1 MYVDKPM
8 KGHNLMQAIAC
19 VNRVYPGKDGGLV
32 VAYLPLQTQLQEA
45 LQDYTDADREE
56 TGRLQDAAA
65 AIMMEKYE
73 VVKALFHGF
82 DYSIFFRLADGSPPS
97 PADRLT
103 ALANAMNFILEGR
116 ERKRD
121 RYIDAVTALS
131 RAYALATPHE
141 QALAIRDEVAFFQA
155 LKAPLVKTVTVG
167 PTKQGKTP
175 QELDAAVQEIVAR
188 AVAPE
193 EVVDLFTLAGLR
205 QPDISIL
212 STEFLAEVRALP
224 QKNVAVELLRRL
236 LEDEIRSRRRRNLI
250 QSRSFSAMLQET
262 LARYNQQSI
271 AATEIIEELIRLA
284 KEMREAQQRG
294 EDLGLSEEELAFY
307 DALET
312 NDSAVA
318 VLGDEKLCSIAQKLV
333 KTVRGNISI
342 DWELRENA
350 RANMRRLV
358 KRILLR
364 NGYPP
369 DKQES
374 ATRTVIQQA
383 ELLSRGWV
391 GVA

>member
-1 MYVDKPM
+1 
-8 KGHNLMQAIAC
+8 
-19 VNRVYPGKDGGLV
+19 
-32 VAYLPLQTQLQEA
+32 
-45 LQDYTDADREE
+45 
-56 TGRLQDAAA
+56 
-65 AIMMEKYE
+65 
-73 VVKALFHGF
+73 
-82 DYSIFFRLADGSPPS
+82 
-97 PADRLT
+97 
-103 ALANAMNFILEGR
+103 MNFILAGR
-116 ERKRD
+116 ARKRD
-121 RYIDAVTALS
+121 RTIDAVTALS

-155 LKAPLVKTVTVG
+155 VKAPLVKTVTVG

-212 STEFLAEVRALP
+212 SPEFLAEVRALP

-271 AATEIIEELIRLA
+271 AATEIIEELITLA
-284 KEMREAQQRG
+284 EEMREAQQRG
-294 EDLGLSEEELAFY
+294 EDLGLSDEELAFY

-318 VLGDEKLCSIAQKLV
+318 VLGDEKLRSIAQELV

-350 RANMRRLV
+350 RADMRRLV
-358 KRILLR
+358 KRILR
-364 NGYPP
+364 HYGYPP

-383 ELLSRGWV
+383 ELLSRGWA
-391 GVA
+391 GAA